1 MADTEVQE
9 TEEAAEQGPPPKPRM
24 KERFESELID
34 QLVERFDYDNVWRV
48 PRPRKVSL
56 NMSVPEADTDIE
68 ALDRAREELALIA
81 GQMPAVTR
89 AKKAISNFGIRR
101 GQPIGLRVTLRGAR
115 MWEFL
120 DRLFNVSLPRIRD
133 FRGLSADAFD
143 GRGNYSLGIT
153 DELIFPELSYDDV
166 ETSRGLD
173 IAIVTTAQT
182 DEEAREL
189 LTMLGLPLA
198 RE

>member
-1 MADTEVQE
+1 MADTEVKE
-9 TEEAAEQGPPPKPRM
+9 TEAAPTPRM
-24 KERFESELID
+24 KERFDTELVD
-34 QLVERFDYDNVWRV
+34 QLIERFDYDNVWQV

-56 NMSVPEADTDIE
+56 NMAVPEADTDIE
-68 ALDRAREELALIA
+68 ALDRAREELSLIA

-89 AKKAISNFGIRR
+89 AKKAISNFGIQR
-101 GQPIGLRVTLRGAR
+101 GQPIGLRVTLRGTR

-120 DRLFNVSLPRIRD
+120 DRLLNVVLPRIRD
-133 FRGLSADAFD
+133 FRGLSPDAFD
-143 GRGNYSLGIT
+143 GRGNYSMGIE

-173 IAIVTTAQT
+173 IAIVTTAET

-189 LTMLGLPLA
+189 LVELGLPLA

>member
-1 MADTEVQE
+1 MADTDVKE
-9 TEEAAEQGPPPKPRM
+9 TTQAPTPRLKTRFEDELLDELM
-24 KERFESELID
+24 ERFG
-34 QLVERFDYDNVWRV
+34 YDNVWRI

-68 ALDRAREELALIA
+68 ALDRARDELALIA

-89 AKKAISNFGIRR
+89 AKKAISNFGIRK

-115 MWEFL
+115 MWEFI
-120 DRLFNVSLPRIRD
+120 DRLFNVALPRIRD
-133 FRGLSADAFD
+133 FRGLSPDAFD
-143 GRGNYSLGIT
+143 GRGNYSVGIT

-189 LTMLGLPLA
+189 LTAMGLPLA

>member
-1 MADTEVQE
+1 MADTEVK
-9 TEEAAEQGPPPKPRM
+9 EEQTTTQAPPPRLKQRFEEELLDELM
-24 KERFESELID
+24 ERFG
-34 QLVERFDYDNVWRV
+34 YDNVWRV

-68 ALDRAREELALIA
+68 ALDRGREELALIA

-120 DRLFNVSLPRIRD
+120 DRLFNVALPRIRD
-133 FRGLSADAFD
+133 FRGLPSDAFD

-189 LTMLGLPLA
+189 LTQMGLPLA

>member
-1 MADTEVQE
+1 MKTLFEDEV
-9 TEEAAEQGPPPKPRM
+9 
-24 KERFESELID
+24 ID
-34 QLVERFDYDNVWRV
+34 DLVERFDYQNVWRV
-48 PRPRKVSL
+48 PRPRKVSI

-68 ALDRAREELALIA
+68 ALDAARQELALIA

-89 AKKAISNFGIRR
+89 ARRAISNFGIRR

-120 DRLFNVSLPRIRD
+120 DRLLNVALPRIRD
-133 FRGLSADAFD
+133 FRGLPADAFD
-143 GRGNYSLGIT
+143 GRGNYSLGID

-166 ETSRGLD
+166 EESRGLD
-173 IAIVTTAQT
+173 ISIVTTAEN

-189 LTMLGLPLA
+189 LTALGLPLA
-198 RE
+198 RT

>member
-1 MADTEVQE
+1 MADTEVKEE
-9 TEEAAEQGPPPKPRM
+9 TQQAPKPRL
-24 KERFESELID
+24 KERFEGEL
-34 QLVERFDYDNVWRV
+34 LGELMERFGYDNVWRV

-56 NMSVPEADTDIE
+56 NMSIPEADTDID
-68 ALDRAREELALIA
+68 ALERARDELALIA

-89 AKKAISNFGIRR
+89 AKKAISNFGIYR

-120 DRLFNVSLPRIRD
+120 DRLFNVALPRIRD
-133 FRGLSADAFD
+133 FRGLPSDAFD

-189 LTMLGLPLA
+189 LTAMGLPLA

>member
-1 MADTEVQE
+1 MADTEVKEE
-9 TEEAAEQGPPPKPRM
+9 TGNAPKPRLKQRFEEELLDDLM
-24 KERFESELID
+24 ERFG
-34 QLVERFDYDNVWRV
+34 YDNVWRV

-120 DRLFNVSLPRIRD
+120 DRLFNVALPRIRD
-133 FRGLSADAFD
+133 FRGLPSDAFD

-189 LTMLGLPLA
+189 LTAMGLPLA
-198 RE
+198 RQ

>member
-1 MADTEVQE
+1 MAETEVKE
-9 TEEAAEQGPPPKPRM
+9 TTQAPEPRLKRRFEEEM
-24 KERFESELID
+24 SEHLMERFG
-34 QLVERFDYDNVWRV
+34 YDNVWRV

-56 NMSVPEADTDIE
+56 NMSVPEADTDID
-68 ALDRAREELALIA
+68 ALDRARQELALIA

-89 AKKAISNFGIRR
+89 AKRAISNFGIRK

-120 DRLFNVSLPRIRD
+120 DRLFNVALPRIRD

-153 DELIFPELSYDDV
+153 DELIFPELNYDDV
-166 ETSRGLD
+166 QTSRGLD

-189 LTMLGLPLA
+189 LTTMGLPLA

>member
-1 MADTEVQE
+1 MADSEVTE
-9 TEEAAEQGPPPKPRM
+9 TTAAPKPRM
-24 KERFESELID
+24 KERFETELLD
-34 QLVERFDYDNVWRV
+34 ELVERFDYDNVWRV
-48 PRPRKVSL
+48 PRPRKISV
-56 NMSVPEADTDIE
+56 NMSVPEADTDID

-81 GQMPAVTR
+81 GQRPAVTR
-89 AKKAISNFGIRR
+89 AKKAISNFGIYR
-101 GQPIGLRVTLRGAR
+101 GQPIGLRVTLRGDR

-120 DRLFNVSLPRIRD
+120 DRLLNIVLPRIRD
-133 FRGLSADAFD
+133 FRGLSRDAFD
-143 GRGNYSLGIT
+143 GRGNYSMGVT

-173 IAIVTTAQT
+173 IAIVTTAET

-189 LTMLGLPLA
+189 LTQLGLPLA

>member
-1 MADTEVQE
+1 MADTETKEE
-9 TEEAAEQGPPPKPRM
+9 TTQAPKPRLKQRFEEELLGELM
-24 KERFESELID
+24 ERFG
-34 QLVERFDYDNVWRV
+34 YDNVWRV

-133 FRGLSADAFD
+133 FRGLPSDAFD

-173 IAIVTTAQT
+173 IAIVTTAET

-189 LTMLGLPLA
+189 LTQMGLPLA

>member
-1 MADTEVQE
+1 MADTEVREE
-9 TEEAAEQGPPPKPRM
+9 TREAPTPRL
-24 KERFESELID
+24 KERFENEL
-34 QLVERFDYDNVWRV
+34 LGELMERFGYENVWRV
-48 PRPRKVSL
+48 PRPRKISL

-68 ALDRAREELALIA
+68 ALDRAREELAMIA

-89 AKKAISNFGIRR
+89 AKKAISNFGIRKH
-101 GQPIGLRVTLRGAR
+101 QPIGLRVTLRGAR
-115 MWEFL
+115 MWEFI
-120 DRLFNVSLPRIRD
+120 DRLFNIALPRIRD
-133 FRGLSADAFD
+133 FRGLPSDAFD
-143 GRGNYSLGIT
+143 GRGNYSMGIT

-173 IAIVTTAQT
+173 IAIVTTAPT

>member
-1 MADTEVQE
+1 M
-9 TEEAAEQGPPPKPRM
+9 
-24 KERFESELID
+24 ERFG
-34 QLVERFDYDNVWRV
+34 YDNVWRV

-133 FRGLSADAFD
+133 FRGLPSDAFD

-189 LTMLGLPLA
+189 LTQMGLPLA

>member
-1 MADTEVQE
+1 MADTEVK
-9 TEEAAEQGPPPKPRM
+9 EESTQAPTPRL
-24 KERFESELID
+24 KERFENEL
-34 QLVERFDYDNVWRV
+34 LGELMERFGYENVWRV

-56 NMSVPEADTDIE
+56 NMSVPEADSDIE
-68 ALDRAREELALIA
+68 ALDRAREELSLIA
-81 GQMPAVTR
+81 GQTPAVTR
-89 AKKAISNFGIRR
+89 AKKAISNFGIRK

-133 FRGLSADAFD
+133 FRGLPSDAFD

-166 ETSRGLD
+166 QTSRGLD
-173 IAIVTTAQT
+173 IAIVTTAET

-189 LTMLGLPLA
+189 LTQMGLPLA

>member
-1 MADTEVQE
+1 MADTEVTQTVPE
-9 TEEAAEQGPPPKPRM
+9 PRLKKRYEEELLPALM
-24 KERFESELID
+24 ERFGY
-34 QLVERFDYDNVWRV
+34 QNVWQA

-56 NMSVPEADTDIE
+56 NMTVPEADSDID
-68 ALDRAREELALIA
+68 ALDRARQELALIA
-81 GQMPAVTR
+81 GQMPAITR
-89 AKKAISNFGIRR
+89 AKKAISNFGIRK

-120 DRLFNVSLPRIRD
+120 DRLFNVALPRIRD

-153 DELIFPELSYDDV
+153 DELIFPELNYDDV

-173 IAIVTTAQT
+173 IAIVTTAET

-189 LTMLGLPLA
+189 LTAMGLPLA
-198 RE
+198 RG